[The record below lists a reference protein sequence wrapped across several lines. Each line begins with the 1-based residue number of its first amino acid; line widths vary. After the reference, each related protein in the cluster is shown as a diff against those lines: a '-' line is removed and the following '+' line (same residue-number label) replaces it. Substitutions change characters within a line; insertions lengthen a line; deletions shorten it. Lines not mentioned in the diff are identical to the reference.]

1 MKEMCKNMPPLEL
14 AIQFHGHIC
23 PGLLIGVRAAE
34 FARQYL
40 EVDQDHD
47 EELVTIVETDS
58 CGVDAIQAILGCTFG
73 KGNLIFRDY
82 GKNVYTVASREKG
95 RAIRM
100 AQKFGAAKWRE
111 SDRFR
116 ILSRQSD
123 LSEAEANEKESLLGV
138 LFEKIMSMPF
148 EDLFNWQEVAM
159 DIPEKAHIHPT
170 VQCAECGEGVMETR
184 AEKTDKGWI
193 CAPCRMKGGAE

>member
-1 MKEMCKNMPPLEL
+1 MCKDMPPLEL

-40 EVDQDHD
+40 QVDQAYD
-47 EELVTIVETDS
+47 EELVTIVETNS

-73 KGNLIFRDY
+73 KGNLIFKDY

-95 RAIRM
+95 RAVRM
-100 AQKFGAAKWRE
+100 AQKFGATGGPE
-111 SDRFR
+111 SDRYR
-116 ILSRQSD
+116 ALGRKTD
-123 LSEAEANEKESLLGV
+123 LSADEASEKENLLGV

-148 EDLFNWQEVAM
+148 EDLFNWQEVNI
-159 DIPEKAHIHPT
+159 DIPEKAQIHST
-170 VQCAECGEGVMETR
+170 IQCDGCGEGVMETR
-184 AEKTDKGWI
+184 AEKTDKGWL
-193 CAPCRMKGGAE
+193 CAACRMKDGDQ